1 MAFVTTF
8 ASSAGSLAELQT
20 PPAERPPQLR
30 PWYFVICF
38 GLVSLFADM
47 VYEGARSIIG
57 PYLATLGASAA
68 LVGAVAG
75 VGEFIGYGLRVASGY
90 LVQRRGRY
98 WTWTITGYALTVLSV
113 PLIGVTNVIA
123 PALLLYGTERLGKA
137 VRSPAKDTLLSHAS
151 TQTGRGTAFGVHQAM
166 DQAGAMAGPLLL
178 ALVLWQYAGNYRL
191 AFGVLILP
199 GVIVLALLFW
209 LRHRVPDPAAYEV
222 GASAAHQEDSPA
234 AAAEQ
239 ARAAHQTPPPALL
252 MPRPKALGRTSLR
265 RRLTRIADSLPPLV
279 WQYIGTVGLLSLGI
293 ATFPLLAYHAQTQ
306 GLLTAAQV
314 PLLFALAMAVDGLS
328 GLVMGR
334 SYDRRGPVVLVLVPV
349 AAGLS
354 AIAFTGN
361 ATLVWVGVAIWGV
374 VNGVLDST
382 VKAVVTELVVPAVR
396 SIAFGWLAL
405 ARGLG
410 LLLAGVVLGVAYD
423 QSIQLVVWLMAGIN
437 AVALVALLR
446 VLSRMSQTASVEYR

>member
-1 MAFVTTF
+1 
-8 ASSAGSLAELQT
+8 LQT
-20 PPAERPPQLR
+20 PPVSSRRPQLR
-30 PWYFVICF
+30 PWYFVIFF

-68 LVGAVAG
+68 VVGAVAG
-75 VGEFIGYGLRVASGY
+75 VGEFIGYGLRVATGY
-90 LVQRRGRY
+90 LVQRRGHY

-113 PLIGVTNVIA
+113 PLIGSTSVIA

-151 TQTGRGTAFGVHQAM
+151 TRTGRGTAFGVHQAM
-166 DQAGAMAGPLLL
+166 DQTGAMAGPLLL
-178 ALVLWQYAGNYRL
+178 AAVLWQHAGNYRL
-191 AFGVLILP
+191 AFGVLIIP
-199 GVIVLALLFW
+199 GVVVLALLFW

-222 GASAAHQEDSPA
+222 QAFAVPGAHAPKGTATEVSPGQE
-234 AAAEQ
+234 
-239 ARAAHQTPPPALL
+239 RAGLA
-252 MPRPKALGRTSLR
+252 
-265 RRLTRIADSLPPLV
+265 PLV
-279 WQYIGTVGLLSLGI
+279 RQYIGTVGLLSLGI
-293 ATFPLLAYHAQTQ
+293 ATFPLLAYHAQTT
-306 GLLTAAQV
+306 GLLSPAQV

-334 SYDRRGPVVLVLVPV
+334 YYDRRGPWVLLVVPC
-349 AAGLS
+349 AAGSS
-354 AIAFTGN
+354 AIAFTDN

-382 VKAVVTELVVPAVR
+382 VKAVVTELVEPAGR

-410 LLLAGVVLGVAYD
+410 LLVAGVVLGLAYD
-423 QSIQLVVWLMAGIN
+423 QSITLVVWLMLGIN
-437 AVALVALLR
+437 AVALGTLSW
-446 VLSRMSQTASVEYR
+446 VLARL